1 MNCTILRYFGY
12 IALSFIVGLLSY
24 FADKTNDY
32 LYRLS
37 GNLITILIT
46 LTALYTTLTNLIVV
60 QLAKMKN
67 ENEVNIVDCIAS
79 LKRNIYIMF
88 GIIAVVFLL
97 FVLLSLNITRNHIL
111 LMYISVYSRLII
123 DMMTFFSLFYFLYVI
138 YDTTMAFYN
147 LFKANYS

>member
-1 MNCTILRYFGY
+1 MNCAILRYFGY
-12 IALSFIVGLLSY
+12 IALSFIVGLLSF
-24 FADKTNDY
+24 FADKPNDY

-46 LTALYTTLTNLIVV
+46 LTALYTTLTNLIIA

-67 ENEVNIVDCIAS
+67 EKKVNIVNCIDS

-97 FVLLSLNITRNHIL
+97 FILLHLNIPQKHIL
-111 LMYISVYSRLII
+111 LKYICTYSRLIQ
-123 DMMTFFSLFYFLYVI
+123 DMITFFSLFYFLYVI

-147 LFKANYS
+147 LFKANYG